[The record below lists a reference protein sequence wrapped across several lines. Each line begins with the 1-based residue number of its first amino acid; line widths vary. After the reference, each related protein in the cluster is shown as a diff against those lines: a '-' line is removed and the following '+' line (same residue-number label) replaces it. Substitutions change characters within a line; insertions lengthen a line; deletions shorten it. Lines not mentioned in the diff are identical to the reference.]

1 MSDIEPDEIQ
11 IQDTEDWVPADD
23 QDDPTEDTMAVQL
36 GPDSEGRLIAI
47 ILLVA
52 MVVFATFGDH
62 KDKAFKAMVGQVE
75 AWTGLEFSEEKWG
88 LGDD

>member
-1 MSDIEPDEIQ
+1 MSDIEPDEVQVSDI
-11 IQDTEDWVPADD
+11 EDWVPADD
-23 QDDPTEDTMAVQL
+23 QDDPTEDTMAVQV
-36 GPDSEGRLIAI
+36 GPDSEARLIAI

-52 MVVFATFGDH
+52 MVVFATVGDH

-75 AWTGLEFSEEKWG
+75 AWTSLDFSEEKWG

>member
-1 MSDIEPDEIQ
+1 MSDIEPDEVH
-11 IQDTEDWVPADD
+11 IQDAEDWVPADD

-52 MVVFATFGDH
+52 MVVFATVGEH

-75 AWTGLEFSEEKWG
+75 AWTSLDFSEEKWG

>member
-1 MSDIEPDEIQ
+1 MSDIAPDEIQ

-52 MVVFATFGDH
+52 MVIFAAAGDH

-75 AWTGLEFSEEKWG
+75 DWTSLDFSEEKWG